1 MSDDL
6 IFREVDEDLRQELLQ
21 KLWKKY
27 AALIVAAAV
36 LIVTGVAGYKGW
48 TWYQARQAANSGA
61 RFEAALQLAQQG
73 READA
78 LKSFEELTRSGS
90 GGYPVLARFA
100 AAAAKA
106 RSGDRDGAVADY
118 EALAAAAGD
127 PVLRDLARV
136 KAALVLVDTAS
147 YQSLK
152 DRLAGVTEEANP
164 WRNSAWEIL
173 GLAAYREGNID
184 AAAEAFET
192 ISADLGAPQELRQ
205 RADMMLTLIAPDRRA
220 AAAAG
225 SGAAQ

>member
-6 IFREVDEDLRQELLQ
+6 IFREVDEDLRQEQLQ
-21 KLWKKY
+21 QLWKKY
-27 AALIVAAAV
+27 GVYVVAVAV
-36 LIVTGVAGYKGW
+36 LIVAGVAGYKGW

-61 RFEAALQLAQQG
+61 RFEAAQQLAQKG

-78 LKSFEELTRSGS
+78 IKAFAELTRDGS

-118 EALAAAAGD
+118 DALAETAGD
-127 PVLRDLARV
+127 PVLKDLARL
-136 KAALVLVDTAS
+136 KAALILVDTES

-152 DRLAGVTEEANP
+152 TRLSGITEEANP
-164 WRNSAWEIL
+164 WRNSGWEIL
-173 GLAAYREGNID
+173 GLDAYREGKLE
-184 AAAEAFET
+184 AAAKAFET
-192 ISADLGAPQELRQ
+192 ISGDLGAPQELRQ
-205 RADMMLTLIAPDRRA
+205 RADMMLALIAPERRA